1 MYYTKKIIEIKHD
14 SKQLWNTLN
23 NILRGNNKSTPAYLE
38 YEGEFFTK
46 SSDIANHLN
55 DYFIN
60 KINKLKNTTQPYKT
74 DLSNILINK
83 MMEGKTCSFKFKSV
97 SGSKVELL
105 LMNCK
110 NKPPGVDSLEHKLLK
125 PIVSIIAP
133 IIAHIINLC
142 FTDNICL
149 QAWKICKVVP
159 IPKNKKMPFSGPN
172 STPISLLPIL
182 GKIME
187 RIVYEQIQSYFM
199 NNDLITTFQHA
210 YRGKHS
216 TATAL
221 TQMVDDWYKDME
233 ERKIIGVVMLDFTAA
248 FDIIDHDL
256 LLKKLE
262 YYGFSRTALLWME
275 SYLSDRRQLVYF
287 NGSFSKERVV
297 EQGVPQG
304 SCLGPLLYTIF
315 TNDLPTVLDKAS
327 ISMFADDSTVYLA
340 GTDIGDLNTKLQ
352 RELQLVVNWIR
363 NNKLILNV
371 SKTTCFV
378 VGTPFSLL
386 SKPKL
391 ELSIEQNS
399 VEQKE
404 EAKLLGVMIDSRLCW
419 DKHVQ
424 KLLTKMGNTLAV
436 IKRCA
441 KYFTPQIVKQVLY
454 ALFFSHLDYC
464 SVVWSNTSSTNI
476 KKTTSYSE

>member
-1 MYYTKKIIEIKHD
+1 M
-14 SKQLWNTLN
+14 
-23 NILRGNNKSTPAYLE
+23 ST
-38 YEGEFFTK
+38 
-46 SSDIANHLN
+46 S
-55 DYFIN
+55 
-60 KINKLKNTTQPYKT
+60 
-74 DLSNILINK
+74 
-83 MMEGKTCSFKFKSV
+83 ME
-97 SGSKVELL
+97 
-105 LMNCK
+105 N
-110 NKPPGVDSLEHKLLK
+110 
-125 PIVSIIAP
+125 
-133 IIAHIINLC
+133 
-142 FTDNICL
+142 
-149 QAWKICKVVP
+149 ICKVVP

-172 STPISLLPIL
+172 SRPISLLPIL

-262 YYGFSRTALLWME
+262 YYGFSRTELLWME

-287 NGSFSKERVV
+287 NGSFSKVRVV

>member
-1 MYYTKKIIEIKHD
+1 
-14 SKQLWNTLN
+14 
-23 NILRGNNKSTPAYLE
+23 
-38 YEGEFFTK
+38 
-46 SSDIANHLN
+46 
-55 DYFIN
+55 
-60 KINKLKNTTQPYKT
+60 
-74 DLSNILINK
+74 
-83 MMEGKTCSFKFKSV
+83 
-97 SGSKVELL
+97 
-105 LMNCK
+105 
-110 NKPPGVDSLEHKLLK
+110 
-125 PIVSIIAP
+125 
-133 IIAHIINLC
+133 
-142 FTDNICL
+142 
-149 QAWKICKVVP
+149 
-159 IPKNKKMPFSGPN
+159 
-172 STPISLLPIL
+172 
-182 GKIME
+182 
-187 RIVYEQIQSYFM
+187 
-199 NNDLITTFQHA
+199 
-210 YRGKHS
+210 
-216 TATAL
+216 
-221 TQMVDDWYKDME
+221 MVDDWYKDME

-287 NGSFSKERVV
+287 NGSFSKVRVV

-304 SCLGPLLYTIF
+304 SCLGPLLDTIF

-391 ELSIEQNS
+391 ELTIEQNS

-476 KKTTSYSE
+476 KKLQVIQNKAARLALSCGFRSNVDSMHESLSWFKVENRLVYSLMVFLYNVITNKTPFILYAKLSFSTDTHYYPTRHAVGGSFILPIVKTKSIQRSVRYRAMCEWNSLPNTIKQQNTLYGFKKSLKKYYLQRNIYS